1 MLAQQTGLEPGEV
14 VWMGGDVHLYLNHAP
29 LVEEQLEAR
38 AGRRGEA
45 GDRAQARQSIF
56 DYRIEDF
63 VVSGY
68 EPQPHI
74 PAPVAV

>member
-1 MLAQQTGLEPGEV
+1 MLAQQCDLEPGEA

-29 LVEEQLEAR
+29 LVEEQLRRAPSGTAR
-38 AGRRGEA
+38 LDIVRRP
-45 GDRAQARQSIF
+45 DSIF

-63 VVSGY
+63 AVTGY
-68 EPQPHI
+68 EPQAHI

>member
-29 LVEEQLEAR
+29 LVEEQLSRSPAGEAR
-38 AGRRGEA
+38 MEIARRPGT
-45 GDRAQARQSIF
+45 IF

-63 VVSGY
+63 EVIGY
-68 EPQPHI
+68 EPQAHI